1 MRRYDGLINSV
12 GQLENALRV
21 AEQEMIATI
30 ISNSYA
36 EYAEPYEVNGID
48 YEKIEIKSR
57 NPKVL
62 CEIGDESGIVV
73 ITCVMGHRFSE
84 TDYSIILYGYWEND
98 LAENEFELTQ
108 DNIVLGNMKYIAN
121 ALNTI

>member
-1 MRRYDGLINSV
+1 MKRYDGLINSV
-12 GQLENALRV
+12 EKLEDALRV

-30 ISNSYA
+30 ISNS
-36 EYAEPYEVNGID
+36 YAEPYEVNGID

-84 TDYSIILYGYWEND
+84 TDYSILLYGYWEND

-108 DNIVLGNMKYIAN
+108 NNIVLGNMKYVAN

>member
-1 MRRYDGLINSV
+1 MKHYDGLINSV
-12 GQLENALRV
+12 EKLVDALRV

-30 ISNSYA
+30 ISNSYT
-36 EYAEPYEVNGID
+36 EPYEVNGID

-73 ITCVMGHRFSE
+73 ITCVMGHRISE

-108 DNIVLGNMKYIAN
+108 NNIVLGHMIYIAN
-121 ALNTI
+121 ALNII